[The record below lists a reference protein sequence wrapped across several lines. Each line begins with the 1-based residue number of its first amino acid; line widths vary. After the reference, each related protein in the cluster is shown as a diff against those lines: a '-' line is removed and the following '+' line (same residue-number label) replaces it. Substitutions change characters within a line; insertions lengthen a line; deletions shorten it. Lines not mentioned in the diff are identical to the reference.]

1 MSFELKKDVPIRIGE
16 LFSYIQTYIPHL
28 SKAASI
34 DLLSYLTGIDRSMV
48 LTKLN
53 ELILTNEKTI
63 NSVALAKNGYPISYL
78 RKKHDFF
85 GYELY
90 VDENVLIPRVETETL
105 VESVLNSVDRGK
117 QYKILDLC
125 TGSGCILIAL
135 LKELENS
142 IGYGVDLSYAA
153 LKVAGKNIY
162 DLGLNDRAYLINGD
176 VLKVDTFINDK
187 FDVIAMNP
195 PYINRMDDYCEFIKY
210 EPDMALFV
218 DGDDT
223 FFYKNMLFILD
234 KLCKKDGL
242 IFFEIGSGQA
252 ERLAE
257 LYFEKNIEFIEDY
270 FGNKRVMIWK
280 N

>member
-1 MSFELKKDVPIRIGE
+1 MSFELKKDVPIKIGE

-34 DLLSYLTGIDRSMV
+34 DLLSYLTGINRSVV

-53 ELILTNEKTI
+53 ELVLTNEKIIST
-63 NSVALAKNGYPISYL
+63 VALVKKGYPVSYL

-90 VDENVLIPRVETETL
+90 IDENVLIPRVETETL
-105 VESVLNSVDRGK
+105 VENVLKRVDRGK
-117 QYKILDLC
+117 KYKILDLC

-135 LKELENS
+135 LKELKDS
-142 IGYGVDLSYAA
+142 VGYGVDLSYDA
-153 LKVAGKNIY
+153 LKVAWKNIY
-162 DLGLNDRAYLINGD
+162 DLGLNDRAFLINGD
-176 VLKVDTFINDK
+176 VLKIDSFIKDK
-187 FDVIAMNP
+187 FDIITMNP
-195 PYINRMDDYCEFIKY
+195 PYVSRMGDYCEFIKY
-210 EPDMALFV
+210 EPDIALFV

-234 KLCKKDGL
+234 KLCKKGGL
-242 IFFEIGSGQA
+242 IFFEIGANQA

-270 FGNKRVMIWK
+270 FGHKRVMIWK